1 MRYPIIFL
9 ILAGLFMVM
18 PTEKAKKD
26 EKRSE
31 VAIAHIM
38 SKDEQKAV
46 KNWLDTELAELREM
60 SPLHQLLLISTMIIL
75 IINAAV
81 IVSYLVNSV
90 AAILG
95 IGISIVL
102 FAPLALVALLWSKP
116 RKAILRK
123 LEKHAEFGPFTRK
136 MSTRMWKRRFRRAA
150 REHGFASQYSY

>member
-9 ILAGLFMVM
+9 ILAGLFMIM

-26 EKRSE
+26 EKRSAA
-31 VAIAHIM
+31 AIAQIM
-38 SKDEQKAV
+38 SEGEQKAM
-46 KNWLDTELAELREM
+46 KQWLDTELADLREM
-60 SPLHQLLLISTMIIL
+60 SPMHQLLVISTIIIL

-81 IVSYLVNSV
+81 IVAYLINSV
-90 AAILG
+90 ASILG
-95 IGISIVL
+95 IGISIAL

-116 RKAILRK
+116 RKSILRK